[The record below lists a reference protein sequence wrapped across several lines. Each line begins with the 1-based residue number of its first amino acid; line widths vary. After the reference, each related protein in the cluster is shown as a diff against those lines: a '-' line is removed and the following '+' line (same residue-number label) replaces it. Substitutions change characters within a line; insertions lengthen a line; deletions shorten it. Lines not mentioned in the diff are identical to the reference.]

1 MYRKK
6 HSFVHSILFRI
17 SFWILMPGIVGM
29 LFTAYFVRIQM
40 QYHIERQIT
49 EEMQRVR
56 DNSLLYVRQTL
67 LLNDSRVDAAGFAQ
81 YREEIARQLKG
92 AGYREVFLCDPDGEL
107 LAGEEDSFETRR
119 AQEDFMQAQK
129 QAGAFTVH
137 YGSGGQCQVYFSMP
151 VIWKEQPI
159 GIISSTFDYGELY
172 GGQLDTIRRMIGI
185 TVAVFL
191 LICLVIWFTVYRIL
205 SPIRSLSRAANE
217 ISAHLTGGQQGS
229 AILGKLQMQGRK
241 DEIGELY
248 LNDMEMLRVI
258 EEQFQKIQ
266 EDRNRILA
274 LWSSRQEFYNNVTHE
289 LKTPLT
295 TISGFAQLMEKNG
308 PGDEDLFYIG
318 TEHILRESTRLH
330 RMVVQL
336 LELQNRTDMEEVGR
350 LDLAQIL
357 KSVCETMGI
366 KAGRYGNTLVT
377 EGINGLFPV
386 LGKEDRIRQV
396 LINII
401 DNAIKYGEPGKPI
414 LIRIAVQG
422 EPGKSGHMETKVQGE
437 PENYGH
443 TETTGQENQDGW
455 VRITVSNQGQGIRQ
469 EELETIFEPF
479 YRVDKGR
486 SRELG
491 SSGLG
496 LSIVARIMKEHGGG
510 ISADSIPGGTTTFT
524 VCFPTANQYIP
535 AGNS

>member
-1 MYRKK
+1 
-6 HSFVHSILFRI
+6 
-17 SFWILMPGIVGM
+17 
-29 LFTAYFVRIQM
+29 
-40 QYHIERQIT
+40 
-49 EEMQRVR
+49 
-56 DNSLLYVRQTL
+56 
-67 LLNDSRVDAAGFAQ
+67 
-81 YREEIARQLKG
+81 
-92 AGYREVFLCDPDGEL
+92 
-107 LAGEEDSFETRR
+107 
-119 AQEDFMQAQK
+119 MQAQK

-151 VIWKEQPI
+151 VIWKEQPV

-185 TVAVFL
+185 TVAVFT

-229 AILGKLQMQGRK
+229 AILGKLQLEGRK

-258 EEQFQKIQ
+258 EEQFRKIQ

-308 PGDEDLFYIG
+308 PGDEDLFYTG

-336 LELQNRTDMEEVGR
+336 LELQNRTDMEEVGL

-377 EGINGLFPV
+377 EGINGYFPV

-422 EPGKSGHMETKVQGE
+422 EPGNHGHMETTV
-437 PENYGH
+437 
-443 TETTGQENQDGW
+443 QENQDGW
-455 VRITVSNQGQGIRQ
+455 VWITVSNQGEGIRQ

-496 LSIVARIMKEHGGG
+496 LSIVARIMEEHGGR

-524 VCFPTANQYIP
+524 VCFPAANQYIP